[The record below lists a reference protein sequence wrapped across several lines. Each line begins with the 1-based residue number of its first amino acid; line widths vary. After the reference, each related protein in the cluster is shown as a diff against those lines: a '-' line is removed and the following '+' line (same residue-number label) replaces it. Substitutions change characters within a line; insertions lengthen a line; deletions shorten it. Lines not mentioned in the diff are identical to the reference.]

1 MEKEIY
7 ESPVVKMQQ
16 VILEQVIAVST
27 KKKTTGTIQHEWDES
42 SANDETY
49 YYDM

>member
-27 KKKTTGTIQHEWDES
+27 KKKTTGTIYHEWDDDI
-42 SANDETY
+42 ANDASYTY
-49 YYDM
+49 TM